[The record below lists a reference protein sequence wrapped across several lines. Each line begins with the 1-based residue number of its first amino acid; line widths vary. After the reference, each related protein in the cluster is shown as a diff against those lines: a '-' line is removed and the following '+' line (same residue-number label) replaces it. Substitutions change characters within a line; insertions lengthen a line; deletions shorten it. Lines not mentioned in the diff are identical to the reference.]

1 MSETVNLNVMVNDE
15 RLEVLAAEIRVIDRQ
30 AQAAVLSGACEIGK
44 RLIEAKGRLAHGM
57 WGDWLKQN
65 VGYSERSAQN
75 MMRCFEEYGKNGNPQ
90 ALADLGLTKAVA
102 LLSAPPEARAEMIAS
117 GEAAQLSTRELEE
130 RIRALREEDQRK
142 QMRIEELEALAAAAP
157 AVDEAAIEERVRA
170 EVDKARA
177 AADKASR
184 DLNKRLKT
192 AVSEL
197 TEARERIVR
206 TDKELDEQ
214 KRRADRAE
222 RDLKDVK
229 PVIEQVEIV
238 PAAVQQEL
246 ERLRAIAQKAP
257 SAEVIRLRDSFERVK
272 TEYAAMLADLGA
284 LAESSPEEAA
294 RYRAA
299 FGTGLKRMGENIGK
313 EAGA

>member
-1 MSETVNLNVMVNDE
+1 MSDSANLNVLMNDE

-57 WGDWLKQN
+57 WGDWLKAN

-102 LLSAPPEARAEMIAS
+102 LLSAPPETRAEMIAS

-130 RIRALREEDQRK
+130 RIRILREEDQRK

-157 AVDEAAIEERVRA
+157 ETDEAAIEERVRA
-170 EVDKARA
+170 EVNKAQTEQKKERKEFDKKLKA
-177 AADKASR
+177 ATSA
-184 DLNKRLKT
+184 LN
-192 AVSEL
+192 
-197 TEARERIVR
+197 EARERIER
-206 TDKELDEQ
+206 TEKELGEQ
-214 KRRADRAE
+214 KRRAERAE

-229 PVIEQVEIV
+229 PVIEQVEVV
-238 PAAVQQEL
+238 PDAVQAEL

-257 SAEVIRLRDSFERVK
+257 SAEVIRLRDSYDRVK
-272 TEYAAMLADLGA
+272 TEYEAMRADLETLERNA
-284 LAESSPEEAA
+284 PEDAA

-313 EAGA
+313 GTET